1 MSEIRVTSV
10 VGENGGDRVGLTT
23 GLTVG
28 PLTGTTGIG
37 ATISHQGHA
46 QFAGVCTATS
56 FVGNGA
62 NLTGLANG
70 YGLFH
75 VRANQNNGDTP
86 QTVANVTVSKIQF
99 KYELADL
106 DGLFDNSTNY
116 RYTPQVA
123 GWYWVNLNIS
133 INNGGGHSHL
143 MTAYLYKNGSQYA
156 TFEGG
161 GGGSGADHYNRYGD
175 NNSINMSS
183 IIQLN
188 GSSDYVEGYVYQT
201 NAQSAS
207 RNLDNLS
214 TTMMGYLVRRT

>member
-1 MSEIRVTSV
+1 MSNIKLVHSGGNSV
-10 VGENGGDRVGLTT
+10 SLTT
-23 GLTVG
+23 PTNNPSSNVTFKLPQADGSANQTMV
-28 PLTGTTGIG
+28 TDASG
-37 ATISHQGHA
+37 AL
-46 QFAGVCTATS
+46 S
-56 FVGNGA
+56 FQ
-62 NLTGLANG
+62 TQG

-75 VRANQNNGDTP
+75 VRANQNDGDTP
-86 QTVANVTVSKIQF
+86 QTVANVTISKIQF

-161 GGGSGADHYNRYGD
+161 GGGSAASNYNRYGD

-188 GSSDYVEGYVYQT
+188 GSSDYVEGYIYQT

>member
-1 MSEIRVTSV
+1 MSNIKLVHSGGNSV
-10 VGENGGDRVGLTT
+10 SLTT
-23 GLTVG
+23 PDSNPAANRTFKLPGAD
-28 PLTGTTGIG
+28 GTANQTMVTDGSG
-37 ATISHQGHA
+37 A
-46 QFAGVCTATS
+46 FS
-56 FVGNGA
+56 FQ
-62 NLTGLANG
+62 TQG

-86 QTVANVTVSKIQF
+86 QTVAMTTRTKVQF

-123 GWYWVNLNIS
+123 GWYWINMNIS
-133 INNGGGHSHL
+133 INNGAGISHL
-143 MTAYLYKNGSQYA
+143 MTAYLDKNGSQYA

-161 GGGSGADHYNRYGD
+161 GGGNGDGTYKRYGD
-175 NNSINMSS
+175 NNSISISS
-183 IIQLN
+183 IIELN
-188 GSSDYVEGYVYQT
+188 GSSDYVEGYVYQA
-201 NAQSAS
+201 NASSAS